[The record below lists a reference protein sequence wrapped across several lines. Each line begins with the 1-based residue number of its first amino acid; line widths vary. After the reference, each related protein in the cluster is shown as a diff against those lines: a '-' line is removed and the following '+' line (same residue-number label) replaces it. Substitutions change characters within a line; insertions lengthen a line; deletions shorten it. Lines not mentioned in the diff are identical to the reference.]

1 MLRPLPNPDG
11 GGSAHKDLMDG
22 KSLIGV
28 MRIPKSGSISLTL
41 MMKQAFEDRRFFEL
55 PTSLVGDMGDSP
67 MQRLRACRS
76 QSRHLLRRYRTLSMA
91 KAIRTIE
98 QLASD
103 GDVIGGGH
111 IDHTT
116 FCRFTCP
123 VRYVVLFREPI
134 ARFVSEYNYSRA
146 GYFKKKPWLRF
157 DAALKAKLASQYSLE
172 DYAQALSDRSE
183 MFANIAA
190 QYMGIQSVADIV
202 PRFER
207 NIFQAGAIEE
217 LAPFRKGL
225 SAKTGHVFP
234 AIHTHHTAMKTE
246 TEVSPAARRQ
256 LERLFALDFE
266 IYEHARKVA
275 SH

>member
-1 MLRPLPNPDG
+1 MLRPLHDSDS
-11 GGSAHKDLMDG
+11 GGSAQKDIMDG

-28 MRIPKSGSISLTL
+28 MRVPKSGSISLTL

-67 MQRLRACRS
+67 MQRFRACRS
-76 QSRHLLRRYRTLSMA
+76 QSRHLLRNYRTVSMA

-98 QLASD
+98 RLASD

-111 IDHTT
+111 IDHAT
-116 FCRFTCP
+116 FSRFACP

-183 MFANIAA
+183 IFANIAA
-190 QYMGIQSVADIV
+190 QYMGIRSTADIQ
-202 PRFER
+202 PRFAQHV
-207 NIFQAGAIEE
+207 FQAGVIEE
-217 LAPFRKGL
+217 LQPFRKGL
-225 SAKTGHVFP
+225 SAKTGQAFP
-234 AIHTHHTAMKTE
+234 AVHTHQTTIKTE
-246 TEVSPAARRQ
+246 TEVSLAARRQ

-266 IYEHARKVA
+266 IYDHARKSA
-275 SH
+275 NA